1 MRSSILIA
9 SVLFLF
15 VSSSI
20 AQDINNKIHDEK
32 LDKDVLVGYVD
43 STGLY
48 DGVFGL
54 YYKTQYEIYSPK
66 SKFVKKA
73 KAIFKDGDYE
83 IVTIFGDWCSDSK
96 LQVGRFDKV
105 LAEASFPNNKY
116 KHIAVD
122 RDKKARGVDITKY
135 RILRVPSFIIFLNGI
150 EIGRITESPDT
161 TLEKDLYNILR
172 QKNQ

>member
-1 MRSSILIA
+1 MRSLILP
-9 SVLFLF
+9 VLLLF
-15 VSSSI
+15 AVTLS
-20 AQDINNKIHDEK
+20 AQNFNKKVHDEK
-32 LDKDVLVGYVD
+32 LDAEVLVDYVD

-48 DGVFGL
+48 DGIFGL

-66 SKFVKKA
+66 SKFINKA
-73 KAIFKDGDYE
+73 KSIFKDGDYE
-83 IVTIFGDWCSDSK
+83 IVTVFGDWCSDSK

-105 LAEASFPNNKY
+105 LSQASFPKSKY

-122 RDKKARGVDITKY
+122 REKKARKVDITKY
-135 RILRVPSFIIFLNGI
+135 RISRVPTFIIFLNGI

-172 QKNQ
+172 QKNK

>member
-15 VSSSI
+15 VSTSF
-20 AQDINNKIHDEK
+20 AQDFNKKVHDEK
-32 LDKDVLVGYVD
+32 LDTDVLVDYVD

-48 DGVFGL
+48 DGMFGL
-54 YYKTQYEIYSPK
+54 YYKTQYEVYSPK
-66 SKFVKKA
+66 SKFIKKS
-73 KAIFKDGDYE
+73 KSILEDGDYE

-105 LAEASFPNNKY
+105 LAEASFPKNKY

-122 RDKKARGVDITKY
+122 RDKKARQIDITKY
-135 RILRVPSFIIFLNGI
+135 RISRVPTFIIYLNGI
-150 EIGRITESPDT
+150 EIGRITESPDS
-161 TLEKDLYNILR
+161 TLEKDLYNILK
-172 QKNQ
+172 QENK

>member
-15 VSSSI
+15 VGYSFG
-20 AQDINNKIHDEK
+20 QDFNKRVHDEK
-32 LDKDVLVGYVD
+32 MDSDVLVGYVD

-48 DGVFGL
+48 DGMFGL

-66 SKFVKKA
+66 AKYVKKA
-73 KAIFKDGDYE
+73 KSIFEKGDYE
-83 IVTIFGDWCSDSK
+83 IVTVFGDWCSDSK

-105 LAEASFPNNKY
+105 LSEMSFPKNKY
-116 KHIAVD
+116 IHIGVN
-122 RDKKARGVDITKY
+122 RDKKGGEVDVSKY
-135 RILRVPSFIIFLNGI
+135 RILRVPTFIIFLNGI

-161 TLEKDLYNILR
+161 TLEKDLYNILK
-172 QKNQ
+172 QNK